1 MVMEKGAASMSKI
14 PAAAAHATVSQCATA
29 SPMPDWNSLP
39 GWSIGAKLG
48 SFFSQLAGSPFAIAV
63 GSGARAH
70 SNGGGAVA
78 LSQGEGAQATAV
90 SNGGYAEAVAIGTQA
105 KSSATAN
112 SGEIAIERNE
122 VKEDGSVKH
131 DEFFNHI

>member
-39 GWSIGAKLG
+39 G
-48 SFFSQLAGSPFAIAV
+48 SFFSWLVGSPFAIAV
-63 GSGARAH
+63 GSGSRAH

-78 LSQGEGAQATAV
+78 LSQGEGAQATAM
-90 SNGGYAEAVAIGTQA
+90 SNGGYAEAVAIGKKIHKLT
-105 KSSATAN
+105 KFL
-112 SGEIAIERNE
+112 R
-122 VKEDGSVKH
+122 VKIFLNGFGVK
-131 DEFFNHI
+131 